1 MKSMNN
7 AVQQFILENVRN
19 NITMNKNGKDEKG
32 KLHKGRVLVTKDGY
46 DVIECELCGLK
57 HIIPLHKNTVQE
69 EFYSEKFYQKETKNY
84 IKRHQEDYEWWSIEH
99 NEKYYYFEKYVDET
113 NRRKIL
119 DIGSGPG
126 FFLKIGKE
134 RGWDVTGIEPGKIA
148 YEFAKHELGLN
159 IVNEF
164 FCEQNYLNF
173 GLFDVVHL
181 NNVLEHLVD
190 PINILKMAIEIT
202 EQKGLICVTSPN
214 DFNPLQKMAVEN
226 LSKDYWWVVPDHH
239 VNYFDSKSLNK
250 LFSNL
255 RLNVIYETTSF
266 PLELFLFMGDDYIGN
281 DKIGRNIHKK
291 RMTMEKHFSD
301 AGENGFKRRIYNK
314 LAEFGLGREITIIAK
329 RKLD

>member
-1 MKSMNN
+1 
-7 AVQQFILENVRN
+7 
-19 NITMNKNGKDEKG
+19 MNKNWKGEKG
-32 KLHKGRVLVTKDGY
+32 NLHKGRVLVTKDGY
-46 DVIECELCGLK
+46 DVIECELCGFK
-57 HIIPLHKNTVQE
+57 HIVPLHKNTVQE
-69 EFYSEKFYQKETKNY
+69 EFYSEKFYQKETKDY
-84 IKRHQEDYEWWSIEH
+84 IKRHQEDHEWWSIEH
-99 NEKYYYFEKYVDET
+99 NEKYYYFEKYFDET

-134 RGWDVTGIEPGKIA
+134 RGWDVTGIEPGKTA
-148 YEFAKHELGLN
+148 YEFSKHELGLN
-159 IVNEF
+159 IINEF

-226 LSKDYWWVVPDHH
+226 LNKDYWWVVPDHH
-239 VNYFDSKSLNK
+239 INYFDSKSLNE
-250 LFSNL
+250 LFNNL

-301 AGENGFKRRIYNK
+301 TGKNELKRRIYNK
-314 LAEFGLGREITIIAK
+314 LAEVGLGRKITLIAK